1 MFDKN
6 EYQVAGQSMAAF
18 VNEMVQYIEQGFVP
32 DADTATHYWP
42 STFVVTM
49 LRTQA
54 KQQEPVDNKPV
65 RQQRRQKSLDEQ
77 D

>member
-18 VNEMVQYIEQGFVP
+18 INDMMPYIEQGYLP
-32 DADTATHYWP
+32 DIESATHLWP
-42 STFVVTM
+42 STFVVTVK
-49 LRTQA
+49 RTQLE
-54 KQQEPVDNKPV
+54 QQEDKKPA
-65 RQQRRQKSLDEQ
+65 RQQRQHKTIDKQ

>member
-18 VNEMVQYIEQGFVP
+18 INDMVAYIGQGFVP

-49 LRTQA
+49 
-54 KQQEPVDNKPV
+54 KKVQEPVDKKPT
-65 RQQRRQKSLDEQ
+65 RQQRQQKVVDKQE
-77 D
+77 

>member
-6 EYQVAGQSMAAF
+6 EYQAAG
-18 VNEMVQYIEQGFVP
+18 VNLGTFISEMLPYLEQGYLP
-32 DADTATHYWP
+32 DIESATHLWP

-49 LRTQA
+49 KRVQA
-54 KQQEPVDNKPV
+54 EQQEDKKPV
-65 RQQRRQKSLDEQ
+65 RRQQKTVDKQ

>member
-1 MFDKN
+1 MDKN

-18 VNEMVQYIEQGFVP
+18 INDMLPYIEQGYLP
-32 DADTATHYWP
+32 DIDTATHYWP

-49 LRTQA
+49 KKAQA
-54 KQQEPVDNKPV
+54 EQQEEKKPV
-65 RQQRRQKSLDEQ
+65 RQQRQQKTVDKQ

>member
-1 MFDKN
+1 MDKN

-18 VNEMVQYIEQGFVP
+18 INDMLQYIEQGYLP

-49 LRTQA
+49 KKAQA
-54 KQQEPVDNKPV
+54 EQQEDKKPV
-65 RQQRRQKSLDEQ
+65 RQQRQQKTVDKQ

>member
-18 VNEMVQYIEQGFVP
+18 INDMLPYIEQGFVP

-49 LRTQA
+49 KKAQA

-65 RQQRRQKSLDEQ
+65 RQQRQQKTVDKQ

>member
-18 VNEMVQYIEQGFVP
+18 INDMLPYIEQGFVP

-49 LRTQA
+49 KKVQA

-65 RQQRRQKSLDEQ
+65 RQQRQQKTVDKQ

>member
-1 MFDKN
+1 MEKN

-18 VNEMVQYIEQGFVP
+18 VNEMQPYLEQGFVP

-49 LRTQA
+49 KKAQA
-54 KQQEPVDNKPV
+54 EQQEDKKPV
-65 RQQRRQKSLDEQ
+65 RQQRQQKVLDNK

>member
-18 VNEMVQYIEQGFVP
+18 INDMLPYLENGFLP

-49 LRTQA
+49 KKAQA
-54 KQQEPVDNKPV
+54 EQQEEKKPV
-65 RQQRRQKSLDEQ
+65 RQQRQQKMLDKQ

>member
-18 VNEMVQYIEQGFVP
+18 INDMLPYIEQGFVP

-49 LRTQA
+49 KKVQSG
-54 KQQEPVDNKPV
+54 QQEPVENKPV
-65 RQQRRQKSLDEQ
+65 RQRQQKVLAKQ

>member
-6 EYQVAGQSMAAF
+6 EYQVACQSMTAF
-18 VNEMVQYIEQGFVP
+18 INDMLPYIEQGFVP

-49 LRTQA
+49 KKAQA
-54 KQQEPVDNKPV
+54 EQQEDKKPV
-65 RQQRRQKSLDEQ
+65 RQQRQQKTVDKQ

>member
-1 MFDKN
+1 MDKN

-18 VNEMVQYIEQGFVP
+18 INDMLPYIEQGFVP

-49 LRTQA
+49 KKVQA
-54 KQQEPVDNKPV
+54 EQQEPEDKKPV
-65 RQQRRQKSLDEQ
+65 RQQRQQKTVDKQ

>member
-18 VNEMVQYIEQGFVP
+18 INDMVAYIGQGFVP

-49 LRTQA
+49 
-54 KQQEPVDNKPV
+54 KKVQEDKKPV
-65 RQQRRQKSLDEQ
+65 RQQRQQKTVDNKE
-77 D
+77 

>member
-1 MFDKN
+1 MDKN

-18 VNEMVQYIEQGFVP
+18 INDMLPYIEQGYLP
-32 DADTATHYWP
+32 DIESATHYWP

-49 LRTQA
+49 KRVQA
-54 KQQEPVDNKPV
+54 ERQEDKKPV
-65 RQQRRQKSLDEQ
+65 RQQRQQKTVDKQ

>member
-18 VNEMVQYIEQGFVP
+18 INDMLPYIEQGFLP

-42 STFVVTM
+42 STFVVTV
-49 LRTQA
+49 T
-54 KQQEPVDNKPV
+54 KQQESVQEQATKPARKQQQKVVDK
-65 RQQRRQKSLDEQ
+65 QG
-77 D
+77 

>member
-6 EYQVAGQSMAAF
+6 EYQVAG
-18 VNEMVQYIEQGFVP
+18 VNLGTFISEMLPYLEQGYLP
-32 DADTATHYWP
+32 DIESATHLWP

-49 LRTQA
+49 RKKTQLE
-54 KQQEPVDNKPV
+54 QQEDKKPV
-65 RQQRRQKSLDEQ
+65 RQQRQQKTVDKQ

>member
-18 VNEMVQYIEQGFVP
+18 INDMAAYIEQGFLP

-49 LRTQA
+49 KRAQA
-54 KQQEPVDNKPV
+54 EQQEPVDKKPV
-65 RQQRRQKSLDEQ
+65 RQQRQQRTLDKQ

>member
-1 MFDKN
+1 MEKN

-18 VNEMVQYIEQGFVP
+18 INDMLPYIEHGFLP

-49 LRTQA
+49 KKAQA
-54 KQQEPVDNKPV
+54 EQQEEKKPV
-65 RQQRRQKSLDEQ
+65 RQQRQQKMLDKQ

>member
-18 VNEMVQYIEQGFVP
+18 INDMLPYIEQGFVP

-49 LRTQA
+49 KKAQA
-54 KQQEPVDNKPV
+54 ERQEDKKPV
-65 RQQRRQKSLDEQ
+65 RQQRQQRPLDKQ

>member
-1 MFDKN
+1 MENN

-18 VNEMVQYIEQGFVP
+18 INDMLPYIEHGFLP

-49 LRTQA
+49 KRAQA
-54 KQQEPVDNKPV
+54 EQQEPVDKKPV
-65 RQQRRQKSLDEQ
+65 RQQRQQKTLDKQ

>member
-1 MFDKN
+1 MDKN
-6 EYQVAGQSMAAF
+6 EYQVACQSMAAF
-18 VNEMVQYIEQGFVP
+18 VNDMLPYLEQGYLP

-49 LRTQA
+49 KKAQA
-54 KQQEPVDNKPV
+54 EQQEEKKPA
-65 RQQRRQKSLDEQ
+65 RQQRQQKTVDKQ

>member
-1 MFDKN
+1 MENN

-18 VNEMVQYIEQGFVP
+18 INDMLPYIGQGFVP

-49 LRTQA
+49 KKVQA
-54 KQQEPVDNKPV
+54 KQQEDNKPV
-65 RQQRRQKSLDEQ
+65 RQQRQHKTLANQ

>member
-1 MFDKN
+1 MEKN
-6 EYQVAGQSMAAF
+6 EYQVAGQSMATF
-18 VNEMVQYIEQGFVP
+18 INGMLLYIEQGYLP

-49 LRTQA
+49 KKAQLG
-54 KQQEPVDNKPV
+54 QQEDKKPV
-65 RQQRRQKSLDEQ
+65 RQQRQQKSLDKQ

>member
-18 VNEMVQYIEQGFVP
+18 INDMLPYIEQGFVP

-49 LRTQA
+49 T
-54 KQQEPVDNKPV
+54 KQQEAVQATKPARKQQQKTVD
-65 RQQRRQKSLDEQ
+65 RQD
-77 D
+77 

>member
-1 MFDKN
+1 MEKN

-18 VNEMVQYIEQGFVP
+18 INDMLPYLKQGFVP

-49 LRTQA
+49 KKKAQLE
-54 KQQEPVDNKPV
+54 QQEDKKPV
-65 RQQRRQKSLDEQ
+65 RQQRQQKSLDKQ

>member
-1 MFDKN
+1 MENN

-18 VNEMVQYIEQGFVP
+18 INDMLPYIGQGFVP

-49 LRTQA
+49 KKVQLE
-54 KQQEPVDNKPV
+54 QQEDKKPV
-65 RQQRRQKSLDEQ
+65 RQQRQHKTVDNKE
-77 D
+77 

>member
-18 VNEMVQYIEQGFVP
+18 VNGMLLYIEQGFVP

-49 LRTQA
+49 KKA
-54 KQQEPVDNKPV
+54 QEPVDKKPT
-65 RQQRRQKSLDEQ
+65 RQQRQQKVVDKQE
-77 D
+77 

>member
-6 EYQVAGQSMAAF
+6 EYQVAG
-18 VNEMVQYIEQGFVP
+18 VNLGTFISEMLPYLEQGYLP
-32 DADTATHYWP
+32 DIESATHLWP

-49 LRTQA
+49 KRAQA
-54 KQQEPVDNKPV
+54 EQQEDKKPV
-65 RQQRRQKSLDEQ
+65 RQQRQQKSLDKQ

>member
-18 VNEMVQYIEQGFVP
+18 INGMLPYLDQGFVP
-32 DADTATHYWP
+32 DAESATHYWP

-49 LRTQA
+49 KKAQA
-54 KQQEPVDNKPV
+54 EQQEDKKPV
-65 RQQRRQKSLDEQ
+65 RQRQQKTVDKQ

>member
-18 VNEMVQYIEQGFVP
+18 INGMIPYIEQGFVP

-42 STFVVTM
+42 STFVATM
-49 LRTQA
+49 KKKAQA
-54 KQQEPVDNKPV
+54 EQQEEKKPMRQ
-65 RQQRRQKSLDEQ
+65 RQQKTVDKQ

>member
-18 VNEMVQYIEQGFVP
+18 INDMLPYIEQGFVP

-42 STFVVTM
+42 STFVATM
-49 LRTQA
+49 KKAQV

-65 RQQRRQKSLDEQ
+65 RQQRQQKTVDKQ